1 LSANQLALKL
11 WAVLKRLSR
20 SSFLY
25 ICLLLAGTDVVLSAY
40 VPRANQDWYEKSING
55 SNEPFCRKIF
65 EYICSQS
72 DPQVVMMGS
81 SLLAV
86 PSISCDQTFVKA
98 KGPYYNLP
106 DMFAFSHY
114 KRCDYFKML
123 ISNSLGRNV
132 DVVNLG
138 MAGIVASD
146 QKLIL
151 EKALAFKK
159 KPSLVV
165 WTVAPAEFVW
175 NDGRELDKTRIGLA
189 FKTYAWP
196 ADAGSLAL
204 NADRLRRE
212 FVWHFDLLENE
223 LAACKAPMSS
233 YVNQLLQRPEEPDK
247 NAAAKQAIAEN
258 PTEEVSS
265 EMDAYGRKNRLEDIP
280 HFKLNYAKIDNKL
293 FNKQLE
299 CFKQTLD
306 LCNQNDVPVV
316 VVNMPLTKNNRN
328 LLDKSVYEKYISS
341 ISEIAQKHH
350 SPLIDMD
357 NSNQFAMSD
366 FYDSTHLNEVGGKK
380 LFTALAER
388 IPKLAADQPQ
398 VAGINT
404 TAN

>member
-1 LSANQLALKL
+1 M
-11 WAVLKRLSR
+11 LKRLSR
-20 SSFLY
+20 SSLLY

-40 VPRANQDWYEKSING
+40 VPRANQEWYEKSING

-86 PSISCDQTFVKA
+86 PSISCDQTFVQA
-98 KGPYYNLP
+98 KGPFYNLP

-114 KRCDYFKML
+114 RRCDYFKML
-123 ISNSLGRNV
+123 LSNGLGKNV
-132 DVVNLG
+132 EVVNLG

-159 KPSLVV
+159 KPSMVV

-189 FKTYAWP
+189 FKTYSWP

-204 NADRLRRE
+204 TADRLRRE
-212 FVWHFDLLENE
+212 CVWHFDLLQNE
-223 LAACKAPMSS
+223 LAAFKAPMSD

-247 NAAAKQAIAEN
+247 NLASKQALAEN
-258 PTEEVSS
+258 QTDDGISS
-265 EMDAYGRKNRLEDIP
+265 AMDAYGRKNTLDDLP
-280 HFKLNYAKIDNKL
+280 HFKMNYAKIDKKL
-293 FNKQLE
+293 FDKQLD

-316 VVNMPLTKNNRN
+316 VVNMPLTKNNRD

-341 ISEIAQKHH
+341 VSEIAQHHH

-357 NSNQFAMSD
+357 NSNQFTLSD
-366 FYDSTHLNEVGGKK
+366 FYDSTHLNEAGGKK
-380 LFTALAER
+380 LFAALADR
-388 IPKLAADQPQ
+388 IPKLTAQSPQ
-398 VAGINT
+398 VAGVNE